1 MTDQQAFLGRVMQEV
16 VARVQDAG
24 FVLGGGARCDG
35 LQNPNLLADSTI

>member
-1 MTDQQAFLGRVMQEV
+1 MIDQQALLGRVMQEV

-24 FVLGGGARCDG
+24 FVLREGAGCDG